1 MALKKEVPE
10 FDVDDAVLLME
21 PSLNVDP
28 DAEISRVGSGGTK
41 SKTATVK
48 QHKFIDYTRAL
59 DATQLYLNEIGFSP

>member
-48 QHKFIDYTRAL
+48 QHK
-59 DATQLYLNEIGFSP
+59 